1 MNQFEVTPLFSSV
14 ICAFFLEESADNFY
28 STLIE
33 ETIFNKTYYG
43 SGSEVSEDFNVL
55 EKYPDLKKEIVNK
68 FLEFKNNVLR
78 LESTDFKMTT
88 SWITK
93 TPPNS
98 YSQRH
103 SHKNSYYSG
112 ILYLTDHSDQ
122 SPIMFFNPN
131 ENFNSILTNSP
142 VEYNVLNSTTWTV
155 HPEKNKVLFFPSYLD
170 HMIMKNL
177 SSDSRYSIAFNFFP
191 TGEIGNNDS
200 YIML

>member
-14 ICAFFLEESADNFY
+14 ICSLFLEEGTDNSY
-28 STLIE
+28 STIIE

-68 FLEFKNNVLR
+68 FLQFKNNVLR
-78 LESTDFKMTT
+78 LENTDFKMTT
-88 SWITK
+88 SWVTK

-131 ENFNSILTNSP
+131 ENFNSILTNP
-142 VEYNVLNSTTWTV
+142 PAEYNGLNSTTWTV

-191 TGEIGNNDS
+191 IGEIGNNDS

>member
-14 ICAFFLEESADNFY
+14 ICAFFLGESADNFY
-28 STLIE
+28 SKLIE

-88 SWITK
+88 SWVTK

-155 HPEKNKVLFFPSYLD
+155 HPEKNKVLFFPTYLD